1 LNISVLLCKK
11 EFRNFFLADI
21 ISGFGVGL
29 TTVGAN
35 WYMLQATNSNK
46 LVGLYLTVNVLAG
59 FLMSP
64 LAGILT
70 DRFSRKSVILW
81 TFLGRAIPM
90 ILITAVIGMYG
101 FNLWA
106 MYGLAILTGAG
117 WITYMASSRS
127 YVQAILPKKL
137 LGTANSFIEVSLQVG
152 MFAAGAISGLIL
164 NYTGFVTILVINVV
178 MFLVAV
184 LLIMSIQR
192 DTSVPTDTKRS
203 STGYIAGVCYIL
215 NHKLILSI
223 GIISILPLIVTQLFN
238 VSSPDYVSTILKAN
252 SVIYGLADMGYGI
265 GGLVAGIITGFLIH
279 KFSEKHIIVCFFIF
293 ATGGL
298 MTLYLTQLI
307 PLTIVCTFILGLSNS
322 SLRVVI
328 NTVLMEQVEQQYMGR
343 ATSIWNGIAQLIE
356 VFASTLMGIA
366 NDSFGAN
373 IGFLWMAAIML
384 VGALWSLIMMSRI
397 NVKGN

>member
-1 LNISVLLCKK
+1 
-11 EFRNFFLADI
+11 
-21 ISGFGVGL
+21 
-29 TTVGAN
+29 
-35 WYMLQATNSNK
+35 
-46 LVGLYLTVNVLAG
+46 
-59 FLMSP
+59 
-64 LAGILT
+64 
-70 DRFSRKSVILW
+70 
-81 TFLGRAIPM
+81 
-90 ILITAVIGMYG
+90 
-101 FNLWA
+101 
-106 MYGLAILTGAG
+106 
-117 WITYMASSRS
+117 MASSRS

-215 NHKLILSI
+215 NHKLILSM
-223 GIISILPLIVTQLFN
+223 GIISMLPLIVTQLFN

-265 GGLVAGIITGFLIH
+265 GGLVAGLITGFLIH

-384 VGALWSLIMMSRI
+384 VGALWSLIMLSRI

>member
-1 LNISVLLCKK
+1 MSVLFRKK

-90 ILITAVIGMYG
+90 IVITAVIGISG

-178 MFLVAV
+178 MFLIAV

-192 DTSVPTDTKRS
+192 DTAVPTNTNQL
-203 STGYIAGVCYIL
+203 STGFIAGVRYIL
-215 NHKLILSI
+215 KHKLILSM

-265 GGLVAGIITGFLIH
+265 GGLVAGLITGFLIH
-279 KFSEKHIIVCFFIF
+279 KFREKHIIICFFIF
-293 ATGGL
+293 LNCQIKCNTKNL
-298 MTLYLTQLI
+298 FLE
-307 PLTIVCTFILGLSNS
+307 
-322 SLRVVI
+322 VV
-328 NTVLMEQVEQQYMGR
+328 
-343 ATSIWNGIAQLIE
+343 
-356 VFASTLMGIA
+356 
-366 NDSFGAN
+366 
-373 IGFLWMAAIML
+373 
-384 VGALWSLIMMSRI
+384 
-397 NVKGN
+397 